1 MAVRDAA
8 TGPAQEL
15 VIENWKLNSCV
26 SPICNLRFTI
36 TSLAEAHMHTEGIDC
51 ERPGVVS
58 LWIGTFPTV
67 EAAEAYFGISDEI
80 GVYLPPEAFAR
91 DLGLDQRLL
100 GELEVNFERSELR
113 PLAELL
119 ADATFAKSFRDQALE
134 AAGRLGI
141 DAAQGIALAYDFDYE
156 AKTGWQRTTGPVTFI
171 GSFRFRTGTAADPPP
186 PRPDPR
192 IEIRGI

>member
-1 MAVRDAA
+1 
-8 TGPAQEL
+8 
-15 VIENWKLNSCV
+15 
-26 SPICNLRFTI
+26 
-36 TSLAEAHMHTEGIDC
+36 MHTETMDC
-51 ERPGVVS
+51 EKPGVVS

-67 EAAEAYFGISDEI
+67 EAAEAYFGIPDEI

-100 GELEVNFERSELR
+100 GELEVNFERTELR

-119 ADATFAKSFRDQALE
+119 ADATFARSFRDQALD

-141 DAAQGIALAYDFDYE
+141 NAAQGIALAYDFDYE
-156 AKTGWQRTTGPVTFI
+156 GKTGWQRTTGPVTFI
-171 GSFRFRTGTAADPPP
+171 GAFSFRVEASADASP

-192 IEIRGI
+192 IEIRGISDDVL